1 MKRYKTT
8 TIWIVLFMMGWIHV
22 YGQEDTL
29 SVNISGVD
37 GVLSSYL
44 ETAARNNPSVQQKWS
59 AYKAALQKV
68 PQVGSLP
75 DPNLNLGFFLK
86 PMELPG
92 GNQVADLQLMQMF
105 PWFGVIKNA
114 KDEMSL
120 MAKASYESL
129 EDTKLQVFYDVQSSW
144 YNLYRNREQ
153 VRIMQHN
160 LDLLRQMMRL
170 ATVRYK
176 TGSSISVPVSSN
188 SMKNGVSGSPVSS
201 GMSTMPP
208 SGNSTTVATAP
219 MPTPAMST
227 SSGGGLTDLY
237 TLQLEEN
244 ELVSSLSSLNDEY
257 QTQLFKFN
265 KLLNRTMDKPVVLP
279 EKGYVDT
286 FEPPMDSA
294 LSNNPML
301 TMLQFERES
310 LEAKQ
315 KMSDRMGY
323 PMVGVGL
330 KYSILSKNPASTS
343 MMNGQDMLMPMVSV
357 SLPIY
362 RKKYKAI
369 KQETEWQKTASE
381 QSFQATQNALQSDYQ
396 EALFNYRDALRRVKL
411 YEGQNQLV
419 EKTYQL
425 QLKRFASS
433 ATDLSEIRSIGRQ
446 QLDYALK
453 EMNAHVD
460 VLQAQAK
467 LRQLTARF

>member
-1 MKRYKTT
+1 
-8 TIWIVLFMMGWIHV
+8 
-22 YGQEDTL
+22 
-29 SVNISGVD
+29 
-37 GVLSSYL
+37 
-44 ETAARNNPSVQQKWS
+44 
-59 AYKAALQKV
+59 
-68 PQVGSLP
+68 
-75 DPNLNLGFFLK
+75 
-86 PMELPG
+86 
-92 GNQVADLQLMQMF
+92 
-105 PWFGVIKNA
+105 
-114 KDEMSL
+114 
-120 MAKASYESL
+120 
-129 EDTKLQVFYDVQSSW
+129 
-144 YNLYRNREQ
+144 
-153 VRIMQHN
+153 
-160 LDLLRQMMRL
+160 
-170 ATVRYK
+170 
-176 TGSSISVPVSSN
+176 
-188 SMKNGVSGSPVSS
+188 
-201 GMSTMPP
+201 
-208 SGNSTTVATAP
+208 
-219 MPTPAMST
+219 
-227 SSGGGLTDLY
+227 
-237 TLQLEEN
+237 
-244 ELVSSLSSLNDEY
+244 
-257 QTQLFKFN
+257 
-265 KLLNRTMDKPVVLP
+265 
-279 EKGYVDT
+279 
-286 FEPPMDSA
+286 
-294 LSNNPML
+294 ML